1 MRPPKINDRRLLAL
15 IDKGLSQSKAAK
27 QLGVSRQAVNKRF
40 LELRGKTTTVIVAKD
55 AKRAVEQGF
64 DAIDQL
70 TAINQKSLDLL
81 DKAEKDP
88 QFALKCIA
96 ELRNQVRLA
105 MDIQQNLYS
114 QQAAQEFMA
123 TIVDIMREVDSGVYK
138 KFIERINN
146 EKSIRDALRF
156 A

>member
-40 LELRGKTTTVIVAKD
+40 LELRGKTTKAIVAKD